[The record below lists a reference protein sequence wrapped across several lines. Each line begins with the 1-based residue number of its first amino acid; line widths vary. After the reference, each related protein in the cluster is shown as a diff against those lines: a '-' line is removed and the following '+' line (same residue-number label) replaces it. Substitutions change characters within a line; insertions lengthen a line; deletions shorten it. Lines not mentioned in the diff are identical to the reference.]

1 MDQIYAKVS
10 PLFRRRRMRQFLLRM
25 KPTPETTILD
35 VGGGPATWE
44 NTEIDSK
51 ITILNIYPIPLDSTR
66 TERQLET
73 VVGDGCHLEYNDGAF
88 DIVFSN
94 SVIEHVGTFERQKA
108 FAKEVRRVGKALWIQ
123 TPARSFF
130 IEPHLLAPFIHFFPR
145 PVQERLARHFSVW
158 GMLTK
163 PTPQEVEDF
172 LREIRL
178 LNKPEMNQL
187 FPDCEIIHERL
198 LGLTKSF
205 IAVRGFDV
213 RKSQLTTKEN
223 VN

>member
-35 VGGGPATWE
+35 VGGGPETWE

-51 ITILNIYPIPLDSTR
+51 ITILNIYPISLDSTR
-66 TERQLET
+66 TERRLET
-73 VVGDGCHLEYNDGAF
+73 VVGDGCHLEHNDGAF

-130 IEPHLLAPFIHFFPR
+130 IEPHLVAPFIHFFPNS
-145 PVQERLARHFSVW
+145 VQERLVRHFTLW
-158 GMLTK
+158 GMLTRPNREQAK
-163 PTPQEVEDF
+163 SF
-172 LREIRL
+172 LAGIRL
-178 LNKPEMNQL
+178 LNKHEMNEL

-205 IAVRGFDV
+205 IAVRGF
-213 RKSQLTTKEN
+213 
-223 VN
+223 